1 MSRTGIASERA
12 PIAGRGLSLAAAGL
26 LAVLAQ
32 PVFAAD
38 PPPQKR
44 LKEVEA
50 ALEKSR
56 AEHEEAK
63 RRAEALSG
71 ELDALKGSM
80 VAAARAVQEH
90 EENLSGLEIQFR
102 ELKAMEAE
110 TESALER
117 RREQMTGVLTAL
129 QRLAWRPT
137 EALIAQPASPAD
149 TVRSAILLR
158 SVLPR
163 IEDSAK
169 ALRDELTQLASL
181 REDIDVQRQRITST
195 AGHLAEERRRIEGM
209 VARKARL
216 QQQAEE
222 RSSDSEKRLARLAD
236 EAKDLRELM
245 ARLEQERRERE
256 AREAAARAAAEKA
269 AREAADEA
277 RRKQQ
282 QAAVPP
288 PPPAASAP
296 AGKSFSESQGGM
308 PLPARGKIVARYGE
322 HTDVGTAHKG
332 ITIETRPGA
341 RVVAPHEGLV
351 AFAGRFRGYG
361 LLLIIEHGE
370 GYHTLLAGMSRID
383 STVGQR
389 LLAGEPVGVME
400 DSDASPALYV
410 ELRHNGQPINP
421 LPWLAARKD
430 KVSG

>member
-1 MSRTGIASERA
+1 M
-12 PIAGRGLSLAAAGL
+12 
-26 LAVLAQ
+26 LAVLAG
-32 PVFAAD
+32 PVWAAD

-63 RRAEALSG
+63 RRAEALAG
-71 ELDALKGSM
+71 ELGELRGGM

-102 ELKAMEAE
+102 ELKAMEAQ
-110 TESALER
+110 TEAALER

-169 ALRDELTQLASL
+169 SLRDELTQLASL
-181 REDIDVQRQRITST
+181 RDDIDVQRQRISG
-195 AGHLAEERRRIEGM
+195 AANHLAEERRRIEGM
-209 VARKARL
+209 VAKKARL

-256 AREAAARAAAEKA
+256 LREAAARAAAEKA
-269 AREAADEA
+269 AREAAEEA

-282 QAAVPP
+282 VAAAAPP
-288 PPPAASAP
+288 PPPQAP

-308 PLPARGKIVARYGE
+308 PLPARGKIVARYGD
-322 HTDVGTAHKG
+322 HTDVGTAQKG

-383 STVGQR
+383 GTVGQR

-400 DSDASPALYV
+400 DSGASPTLYV